1 VLRNDGKDAVI
12 LTAAHCTKRFQT
24 KLPDGTETTLPI
36 PVTADLG
43 KEAACPGTLGGIS
56 LARDLAIITVEKCA
70 LPTVVAQL
78 ATAPPKLGDVAYAVG
93 HPAAANYILT
103 KGIISRPAT
112 MFGNT
117 RYMLVSAPIIF
128 GNSGGPVFNTRG
140 EVIGVNTN
148 VGVVKVRLGD
158 GSTIPA
164 YVAVP
169 HLGLVVPLDEVK
181 AFLRAG
187 GFADLAK

>member
-1 VLRNDGKDAVI
+1 
-12 LTAAHCTKRFQT
+12 
-24 KLPDGTETTLPI
+24 
-36 PVTADLG
+36 
-43 KEAACPGTLGGIS
+43 
-56 LARDLAIITVEKCA
+56 
-70 LPTVVAQL
+70 
-78 ATAPPKLGDVAYAVG
+78 
-93 HPAAANYILT
+93 
-103 KGIISRPAT
+103 